1 MFTSLI
7 HHPVV
12 LISYNAHRYT
22 EEYEEE
28 RKGRTEQNK
37 RIRRCIYAIRI
48 LGISPYARYYFSKLI

>member
-1 MFTSLI
+1 MFTPLL

-12 LISYNAHRYT
+12 LISYNAHRYI

-37 RIRRCIYAIRI
+37 IK
-48 LGISPYARYYFSKLI
+48 G